1 MISQGPWYAL
11 AAPSKQAVR
20 TSVVCVGSRPV
31 LLPPW
36 LGHGGTRSIL
46 TTGQIGVIASSAT
59 VSVGHSVRCPTCAHA
74 SRVQAQRW
82 RSSTC
87 PVSSLTQS
95 TTTSWWTSRPIERCR
110 EQAACACTC
119 LSPSRPRDE
128 GTGAPPRASA
138 WAMTHGP
145 LRARSATGGAAGWSE
160 RLTDAESIRKT
171 TGPKVHAPSLSGSMT
186 PYGLALV
193 PVSP

>member
-1 MISQGPWYAL
+1 MISQRPWYAL

-46 TTGQIGVIASSAT
+46 TTGQIGVVASRAT
-59 VSVGHSVRCPTCAHA
+59 LSVGHSVRCPICAHA

-87 PVSSLTQS
+87 PVSITDTEHDDILVDLKATRG
-95 TTTSWWTSRPIERCR
+95 THRRERVTRPGKLY
-110 EQAACACTC
+110 C
-119 LSPSRPRDE
+119 LF
-128 GTGAPPRASA
+128 
-138 WAMTHGP
+138 
-145 LRARSATGGAAGWSE
+145 LQ
-160 RLTDAESIRKT
+160 
-171 TGPKVHAPSLSGSMT
+171 
-186 PYGLALV
+186 GLAYPLISETF
-193 PVSP
+193 P